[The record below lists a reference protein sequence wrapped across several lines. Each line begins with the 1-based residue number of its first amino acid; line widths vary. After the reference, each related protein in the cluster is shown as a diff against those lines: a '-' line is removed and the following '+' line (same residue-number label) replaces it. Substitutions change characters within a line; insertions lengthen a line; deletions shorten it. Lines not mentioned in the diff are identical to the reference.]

1 MVLTSGFRLPVSDTQ
16 LQARTTFR
24 RLSPRKAKGVHE
36 CDLVDEVLAACLF
49 LLRFF
54 RLNVVLRV
62 RFWRIL
68 MLLFVIG
75 DRLQLGASL
84 NVFGQER

>member
-1 MVLTSGFRLPVSDTQ
+1 MVQTSGYRLPVSDTQ

-24 RLSPRKAKGVHE
+24 RLSPRKAKDVHE

-49 LLRFF
+49 LLRLFG
-54 RLNVVLRV
+54 LYVILRV
-62 RFWRIL
+62 RLWRIL

-84 NVFGQER
+84 NVFAQER